1 MERGLP
7 VRENGMRSRG
17 GSAILPRVY
26 SDDDIAALYD
36 VLNPWAPCDD
46 FYLSHVMAAG
56 AVLDVGCGTGA
67 MLHRAR
73 TEGHAGRLCGVDPD
87 LPSLRRA
94 RTRQDVEWVEGRAV
108 DIAWEGEFDLA
119 FMASNAF
126 QVFVTDEE
134 LRDSLAAIRAA
145 LREGGRFVFG
155 TRNPAVRAWERW
167 TPENAA
173 EAVDHQGRELRVEH
187 RVESVVDGVVT
198 MTETTAA
205 RDGEP
210 LRVDRGVLRFL
221 DAAGID
227 RFLDG
232 AGFETAERY
241 GDWRRGPL
249 TDASGEIVTVARA
262 V

>member
-1 MERGLP
+1 M
-7 VRENGMRSRG
+7 
-17 GSAILPRVY
+17 Y
-26 SDDDIAALYD
+26 SDDDAAALYD
-36 VLNPWAPCDD
+36 VLNSRVPSDA
-46 FYLSHVMAAG
+46 FYLSHVMAAD
-56 AVLDVGCGTGA
+56 AVLDVGCGTGM

-73 TEGHAGRLCGVDPD
+73 AEGHTGRLCGIDPD

-108 DIAWEGEFDLA
+108 DIAWRGEFDLA

-134 LRDSLAAIRAA
+134 LRDSLTAIRAA
-145 LREGGRFVFG
+145 LREGGGFVFG
-155 TRNPAVRAWERW
+155 TRNPAARAWERW
-167 TPENAA
+167 TPENAV
-173 EAVDHQGRELRVEH
+173 EAVDHDGRELRVEH
-187 RVESVVDGVVT
+187 RVESVVDGAVT

-205 RDGEP
+205 RDGTP

-221 DAAGID
+221 DAGGID
-227 RFLDG
+227 RFLAG
-232 AGFETAERY
+232 AGFEVAERY

-249 TDASGEIVTVARA
+249 TDASGEIITVARA

>member
-1 MERGLP
+1 MRD
-7 VRENGMRSRG
+7 REDL
-17 GSAILPRVY
+17 AILPCMDSARVY
-26 SDDDIAALYD
+26 SDDDVAALYD
-36 VLNPWAPCDD
+36 VLNPWEPCDD
-46 FYLSHVMAAG
+46 FYLSHVMAAD
-56 AVLDVGCGTGA
+56 AVLDVGCGTGM

-73 TEGHAGRLCGVDPD
+73 AQGHAGRLCGIDPD
-87 LPSLRRA
+87 LSALRRA
-94 RTRQDVEWVEGRAV
+94 RTRQDVEWVEGKAV
-108 DIAWEGEFDLA
+108 DIARRREWRGGFDLA

-134 LRDSLAAIRAA
+134 LRDSLAAIRAV

-173 EAVDHQGRELRVEH
+173 EVVDHDGRELRVEH
-187 RVESVVDGVVT
+187 RVESVADGVVT

-232 AGFETAERY
+232 AGFEAAERY
-241 GDWRRGPL
+241 GDWQRGPL
-249 TDASGEIVTVARA
+249 TDASGEIITVARA